1 MIGSHFTESCAFMP
15 RFNPVLASGMFALLS
30 TWWLSRKL
38 DEALKERDFKQ
49 EQHYRQTEALFSLFA
64 QIPFRAPLPTMRA
77 WAISPDFA
85 NLIVAQIRAHQPNTI
100 LELGSGISTIIS
112 GYCVQTQGFG
122 RVIAVDHDPEFA
134 EISKANVKE
143 HGLEDVVQIY
153 CAPLK
158 PLMLQEREWLWY
170 DTSVFEGI
178 HDIDLLTVDGPP
190 QMYNPTRHVRYPALP
205 YLLPQLSETAHIL
218 MDDAERED
226 EKAIAEAWLRD
237 YPVTLV
243 RKWETERGT
252 LLLKRKI

>member
-1 MIGSHFTESCAFMP
+1 MPYSTESYPFMP
-15 RFNPVLASGMFALLS
+15 NRTLLASGLFTLLS

-85 NLIVAQIRAHQPNTI
+85 NLIVSEIRAQKPNTI

-112 GYCVQTQGFG
+112 GYCIERQGFG
-122 RVIAVDHDPEFA
+122 RIIAVDHDEEFA
-134 EISKANVKE
+134 EQSRANIKE
-143 HGLEDVVQIY
+143 HGLENVVEIIY
-153 CAPLK
+153 APLK
-158 PLMLQEREWLWY
+158 PLLLEGREWMWY
-170 DTSVFEGI
+170 DTSAFDAV

-190 QMYNPTRHVRYPALP
+190 QMYNPTRRVRYPALP
-205 YLLPQLSETAHIL
+205 YLLPKLSENAYIL
-218 MDDAERED
+218 MDDADRED
-226 EKAIAEAWLRD
+226 EKSIAEMWLRD

-243 RKWETERGT
+243 RRWETERGT